1 MVSLLEALPVASH
14 LIQTNRVCSDE
25 AYKPSTVSFSTIFQ
39 APFSTLFSLPLPA
52 RLGSF
57 LLFTHPKYAL
67 HLGLCTAWNTLSTT
81 CLHSLLLCFFK
92 YLFKG
97 YLIRDFPGGPLA
109 KTPYSQCR
117 GLGSIPAQ
125 GTRPHMPQL
134 RVAHA
139 ATEIKHSTMANK
151 TWCSQINK

>member
-1 MVSLLEALPVASH
+1 MVSLLEALPIASH

-52 RLGSF
+52 RLASF

-67 HLGLCTAWNTLSTT
+67 HLGLCTAGNTLSTT

-109 KTPYSQCR
+109 KTPCSQCR
-117 GLGSIPAQ
+117 GLGSIPCQ
-125 GTRPHMPQL
+125 GTRPYMPQL
-134 RVAHA
+134 RVCTCCNRDQTFH
-139 ATEIKHSTMANK
+139 NGG
-151 TWCSQINK
+151 